1 MDEAPYPHGLERD
14 VDDGVAPASAA
25 EPDGLS
31 RPEAVLL
38 LAASGSSILRRTV
51 TVDQIDTHL
60 KSSDLPNHLGRQQN
74 FLRNRKKGFGL
85 TEKGLSSALPSSKGL
100 GS

>member
-1 MDEAPYPHGLERD
+1 MKRPTPMVSSGTSTT
-14 VDDGVAPASAA
+14 AS
-25 EPDGLS
+25 P
-31 RPEAVLL
+31 L
-38 LAASGSSILRRTV
+38 LAPPNPTGSVGRKPYCCLPPPAPPFCDATV
-51 TVDQIDTHL
+51 TVGQIDTHL

-74 FLRNRKKGFGL
+74 FLRNRKKGFEL

>member
-14 VDDGVAPASAA
+14 VNDGVAPASAA

-38 LAASGSSILRRTV
+38 LAASGSSILRRN
-51 TVDQIDTHL
+51 
-60 KSSDLPNHLGRQQN
+60 SDGWSDRYSPKIFRSTKPPRQAAK
-74 FLRNRKKGFGL
+74 F
-85 TEKGLSSALPSSKGL
+85 SKE
-100 GS
+100 